1 MARTMRQPW
10 TGQLKRLLSAPPTVG
25 ALMSLCEENYAHLLR
40 MAPELKAMAGSQCSR
55 RAGHMDLYLQ
65 VLEHTPYTSLIHLT
79 YYFDHHDGQQPDPDV
94 VLRVYHDARQ
104 VEVQELN
111 QQVLPME
118 RLFEAPGLLNKWR
131 ANLFVSKWLA
141 FCVLQGHRFLVDAE
155 GMQATET
162 KAVI

>member
-1 MARTMRQPW
+1 MHQPW
-10 TGQLKRLLSAPPTVG
+10 TGQLKRLLIAPPTVG

-40 MAPELKAMAGSQCSR
+40 MAPELRAMSGTQQSR

-79 YYFDHHDGQQPDPDV
+79 YYFDHHDGQKPDPDV

-111 QQVLPME
+111 QHVLPME
-118 RLFEAPGLLNKWR
+118 RLFESPGLLNKWR

-141 FCVLQGHRFLVDAE
+141 FCVLQGHGFSE
-155 GMQATET
+155 CPNNSQATEIQ
-162 KAVI
+162 AII